1 MKIGLFIG
9 RFSPVHLGHINTINK
24 MLLENDKVIIA
35 IGSLSSAFSTKKI
48 LTANETMCI
57 FRDIFPSS
65 SLDINYGLNENITF
79 IHLYDNL
86 YNDLDWATNIRL
98 NVQQVICHQYCHKE
112 QYTVNLY
119 GYNKDYTSKYLNW
132 FPHYK
137 LIEGKPF
144 LVDGKIVNATDIR
157 EYLFNNLQADKQT
170 VETYLNKLMPTV
182 ATSALINIVNTN
194 FDRFIKLK
202 EEYDTYKKYKDAWAN
217 APYPPV
223 FVTGDAVVF
232 CNGHVLVIKRKF
244 NPGKSLM
251 ALPGGFINQNET
263 IKECILRELKE
274 ETKINV
280 PPNKLSNSVRA
291 IETFDAPNRSLRGR
305 TITHAGVILLRDES
319 CLPRVTAADDAISA
333 SWLPIEYLDT
343 KRSEFFEDHYHII
356 KNLLKYYQEV

>member
-1 MKIGLFIG
+1 MQIGLFIG
-9 RFSPVHLGHINTINK
+9 RFNPIHYGHIETIK
-24 MLLENDKVIIA
+24 QMLSENDAIILA
-35 IGSLSSAFSTKKI
+35 IGSHESAFSPNKI
-48 LTANETMCI
+48 LTSTETTTLIEYALLSFMT
-57 FRDIFPSS
+57 
-65 SLDINYGLNENITF
+65 LNEIKNRVSF
-79 IHLYDNL
+79 IYLYDNL
-86 YNDLDWATNIRL
+86 YNDLAWATNVRYQVRNIIRS
-98 NVQQVICHQYCHKE
+98 IYCSNDNFR
-112 QYTVNLY
+112 VNLY
-119 GYNKDYTSKYLNW
+119 GYNKDFTSKYLNW
-132 FPHYK
+132 FPHYN
-137 LIEGKPF
+137 LIESKPF
-144 LVDGKIVNATDIR
+144 KLYDNIINDTDIR
-157 EYLFNNLQADKQT
+157 NFVFENVNINDFNSIYLSDF
-170 VETYLNKLMPTV
+170 MPTV
-182 ATSALINIVNTN
+182 VLNELTHIINNN
-194 FDRFIKLK
+194 KNRFLEIKD
-202 EEYDTYKKYKDAWAN
+202 EYNTYKKYKDAWTN

>member
-35 IGSLSSAFSTKKI
+35 IGSYNSAFSPSKI
-48 LTANETMCI
+48 LSVNESVDM
-57 FRDIFPSS
+57 FSSIFPSS
-65 SLDINYGLNENITF
+65 SPDINNGLNENISF
-79 IHLYDNL
+79 IHIYDNL
-86 YNDLDWATNIRL
+86 YNDIEWATNVRLLVHQTIR
-98 NVQQVICHQYCHKE
+98 NKYCPSSFYK
-112 QYTVNLY
+112 VSLY

-132 FPHYK
+132 FPHYN
-137 LIEGKPF
+137 LVESPPF
-144 LVDGKIVNATDIR
+144 LIDNKILNATDIR
-157 EYLFNNLQADKQT
+157 EYLFNNLFSDSQEVQK
-170 VETYLNKLMPTV
+170 YLTKYMHPYSVTTLMH
-182 ATSALINIVNTN
+182 IVNTN
-194 FDRFIKLK
+194 KDRFINLK

-244 NPGKSLM
+244 NPGKYLM
-251 ALPGGFINQNET
+251 ALPGGFINQSET